1 MNHKEIFKSKRE
13 KKEKESFLKKDGK
26 GLEIHKVLWYDNRV
40 LDLSTC

>member
-1 MNHKEIFKSKRE
+1 MNQKEIFINKGG

-40 LDLSTC
+40 LDLSAC